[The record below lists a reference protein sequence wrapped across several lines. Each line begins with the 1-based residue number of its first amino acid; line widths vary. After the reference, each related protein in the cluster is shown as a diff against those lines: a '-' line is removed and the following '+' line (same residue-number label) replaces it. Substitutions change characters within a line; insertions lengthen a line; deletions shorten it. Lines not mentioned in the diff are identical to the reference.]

1 MKKSTKT
8 LLKAACGIGAVGL
21 VLILIGAGMGAT
33 WEDARRE
40 GKWAVTDRDLELF
53 SEGTELISE
62 CEKYLDDAELKI
74 KKLFNGGATDE
85 L

>member
-1 MKKSTKT
+1 MKKSFEESLKRLEEITA
-8 LLKAACGIGAVGL
+8 LLENGGIEL
-21 VLILIGAGMGAT
+21 K
-33 WEDARRE
+33 ES
-40 GKWAVTDRDLELF
+40 LELF

-62 CEKYLDDAELKI
+62 CEKYLDEAELKI

>member
-33 WEDARRE
+33 WEDARR
-40 GKWAVTDRDLELF
+40 
-53 SEGTELISE
+53 
-62 CEKYLDDAELKI
+62 
-74 KKLFNGGATDE
+74 
-85 L
+85 